1 MVKPLDME
9 WFYHF
14 NIFAFKIIYVTIVSV
29 DFIEQS
35 KQINATRNL
44 IVILCYDLQIC
55 NLTSKKII
63 GPCSKLPSN
72 KINYMPLLFYTN
84 LANITFY

>member
-1 MVKPLDME
+1 ME

-14 NIFAFKIIYVTIVSV
+14 NIFAFRLFTRYYSKTSV

-55 NLTSKKII
+55 NLTRLKNHRTL
-63 GPCSKLPSN
+63 SKLPS
-72 KINYMPLLFYTN
+72 K
-84 LANITFY
+84 